1 MSLETAFF
9 GQSAHPP
16 LRSKPPFL
24 RSKPSVA
31 PRCRRYLC
39 RPVAY
44 SLSTTYRLVL
54 RTLLGALLA
63 LAGCQPAAPPASAPA
78 SVPVRARFFRYLYT
92 GDSIY
97 ARKDSYHTFAHALA
111 YYDSAQTLADR
122 SQDTLLLAEAVFAKG
137 RVYDAWNREPAKTIL
152 YFQQA
157 ASLFAHLPAQR
168 RRYFYAKFLVAHA
181 YDKVPDSLRTV
192 QVLRQLRHELWGQ
205 PAALLRQVP
214 STVEMA
220 LTATQVH
227 NYALADSILRQLVR
241 RPWVRND
248 PETYDY
254 LTHYYLVQA
263 RLDVRYRHR
272 RPSPYLDSLAGI
284 RTANLMD
291 RVYYGHNLADLY
303 AAAGFYPA
311 AYVARTRAQ
320 HLGDSLNN
328 SGDVGQLRQ
337 TLLQSEEKAAARQR
351 QYEAARQASRVRAIW
366 LLSVGLAVISLL
378 SFYLFRQGRRAGQQS
393 ARLAGLNH
401 ELDDKVAQVELLN
414 KEIQHRVKNNLHMIY
429 SLLQMQER
437 RTDNAEVLTQLQAAR
452 LRVESIA
459 ALHNQLLG
467 TNESLDLTAFLKTL
481 ISAVVAC
488 LANDRQVVTHLVTHD
503 LRLPVNSYFALSLIL
518 NEWVTNSIKYA
529 ATEGHAIEVN
539 VEVRHRAAGVCIEYY
554 DNGAAGTTA
563 AVGGLGTH
571 IIALLSRQLGA
582 TLTTPPGRPYHY
594 ELCIPAHGA

>member
-1 MSLETAFF
+1 MQFRLPNFEREAPYFEVEACDS
-9 GQSAHPP
+9 
-16 LRSKPPFL
+16 RSKPPLPLVPVQHALPAFYWRVL
-24 RSKPSVA
+24 LA
-31 PRCRRYLC
+31 LLC
-39 RPVAY
+39 
-44 SLSTTYRLVL
+44 L
-54 RTLLGALLA
+54 LLA
-63 LAGCQPAAPPASAPA
+63 LAGCQPAAPPALAPV
-78 SVPVRARFFRYLYT
+78 SQPVRARFFRYLHT

-97 ARKDSYHTFAHALA
+97 AQKDSYQTFARAQR
-111 YYDSAQTLADR
+111 YYDSAQVLADR
-122 SQDTLLLAEAVFAKG
+122 SRDTLLLAEAVFARG
-137 RVYDAWNREPAKTIL
+137 RVYDAWNKEPDKTIL

-157 ASLFAHLPAQR
+157 TDFFARLPAQR

-192 QVLRQLRHELWGQ
+192 RVLRELRRELQGQ
-205 PAALLRQVP
+205 PTALLREVP

-220 LTATQVH
+220 LTATQVR
-227 NYALADSILRQLVR
+227 NYALADSLLRQLVHR
-241 RPWVRND
+241 AWVRND

-272 RPSPYLDSLAGI
+272 RPSPYLDSLAHVY
-284 RTANLMD
+284 TANLMD

-303 AAAGFYPA
+303 AAAGLYPA
-311 AYVARTRAQ
+311 AYATRTRAQ
-320 HLGDSLNN
+320 RLGDSL
-328 SGDVGQLRQ
+328 SSGGDVGQLRQ
-337 TLLQSEEKAAARQR
+337 TLLQSEEKAAERQR
-351 QYEAARQASRVRAIW
+351 QYEAARQVNRVRAIW

-393 ARLAGLNH
+393 ARLAAVNH
-401 ELDDKVAQVELLN
+401 ELDEKVAQVELLN

-437 RTDNAEVLTQLQAAR
+437 RTDNEEVLAQLQAAR

-467 TNESLDLTAFLKTL
+467 NPDRLDLAVFLKTL

-529 ATEGHAIEVN
+529 ATDGQPIEVN
-539 VEVRHRAAGVCIEYY
+539 VAVRERGQEVCIEYY
-554 DNGAAGTTA
+554 DNGTA
-563 AVGGLGTH
+563 AATASPVASSGGLGTQ
-571 IIALLSRQLGA
+571 IISLLSRQLGA
-582 TLTTPPGRPYHY
+582 TLTTLPGQPYHY
-594 ELCIPAHGA
+594 ELCLLHGA